1 MTVTLWKFTALDT
14 FFFRGAAPFNAGEG
28 GQGGQAS
35 MFPPTMSTLQG
46 AIRYQLAIGQGWQ
59 PNSAL
64 PIELGDSDDLGQLRL
79 RGPYLFYNDDLL
91 LPCPLLVI
99 RRLQGHG
106 MTTQVNYHRLA
117 PGQKTV
123 KCDLGTVNL
132 PVMPPGLKGAKPME
146 NYWLN
151 TAAMNRVLA
160 GGVPEA
166 RGAEPN
172 YSGIY
177 DNDQLWKTEP
187 KVGIGRDSGTRTAQ
201 DKNLYAIKM
210 IRPEKG
216 LSIAVSVE
224 GLGNEWI
231 KPLKSKPRLVNLGG
245 EGKLASLEILKQFI
259 RLPDLPELAIDKG
272 KVRFT
277 VSLITPGYFGNREET
292 IDAVSGL
299 KEWIKGE
306 CITACVGKAIQV
318 GGWDLAKHQPRPL
331 KSYIPPGSTWFF
343 EGDASQ
349 VDSIKEMH
357 GSLIGKEESHPY
369 GCGQILIGSWR

>member
-224 GLGNEWI
+224 GLGNE
-231 KPLKSKPRLVNLGG
+231 
-245 EGKLASLEILKQFI
+245 LAVWS
-259 RLPDLPELAIDKG
+259 D
-272 KVRFT
+272 
-277 VSLITPGYFGNREET
+277 
-292 IDAVSGL
+292 
-299 KEWIKGE
+299 
-306 CITACVGKAIQV
+306 
-318 GGWDLAKHQPRPL
+318 
-331 KSYIPPGSTWFF
+331 
-343 EGDASQ
+343 
-349 VDSIKEMH
+349 
-357 GSLIGKEESHPY
+357 
-369 GCGQILIGSWR
+369 

>member
-123 KCDLGTVNL
+123 KCVLGS
-132 PVMPPGLKGAKPME
+132 PVI
-146 NYWLN
+146 N
-151 TAAMNRVLA
+151 THN
-160 GGVPEA
+160 
-166 RGAEPN
+166 
-172 YSGIY
+172 
-177 DNDQLWKTEP
+177 
-187 KVGIGRDSGTRTAQ
+187 
-201 DKNLYAIKM
+201 
-210 IRPEKG
+210 
-216 LSIAVSVE
+216 
-224 GLGNEWI
+224 
-231 KPLKSKPRLVNLGG
+231 
-245 EGKLASLEILKQFI
+245 
-259 RLPDLPELAIDKG
+259 
-272 KVRFT
+272 
-277 VSLITPGYFGNREET
+277 
-292 IDAVSGL
+292 
-299 KEWIKGE
+299 
-306 CITACVGKAIQV
+306 
-318 GGWDLAKHQPRPL
+318 
-331 KSYIPPGSTWFF
+331 GSNQ
-343 EGDASQ
+343 S
-349 VDSIKEMH
+349 S
-357 GSLIGKEESHPY
+357 Y
-369 GCGQILIGSWR
+369 GCRRRKRIGNHRGSGVGFAEKSHVPRYIKY